1 MGKKQKK
8 GQIGAFICGFIIFV
22 IFIFPLYWMVVT
34 ALKTQ
39 VEIFEIPTP
48 LWPRNLSLDAFKAQL
63 SASSDTLR
71 GFKNSAIIAVG
82 ATIISTVLSI
92 PASYGLARFRF
103 RAKKV
108 MILFFLITQMLPS
121 TLVLTSL
128 YIMFSKVGLL
138 NTYWAPIL
146 ADATLGIPFSII
158 ILRTYFLSI
167 PKELDEAANIDGC
180 GYWKSFF
187 LIMLPIA
194 KPGGVFQSKILP
206 RCQNSLSAYFCP
218 CGNLVGEC
226 LPQTLLC
233 ALSGEKGGHRPC
245 ERNTIRPTAVM
256 W

>member
-92 PASYGLARFRF
+92 PASYGLARFKIG
-103 RAKKV
+103 RAHV
-108 MILFFLITQMLPS
+108 
-121 TLVLTSL
+121 
-128 YIMFSKVGLL
+128 
-138 NTYWAPIL
+138 
-146 ADATLGIPFSII
+146 
-158 ILRTYFLSI
+158 
-167 PKELDEAANIDGC
+167 
-180 GYWKSFF
+180 
-187 LIMLPIA
+187 
-194 KPGGVFQSKILP
+194 
-206 RCQNSLSAYFCP
+206 
-218 CGNLVGEC
+218 
-226 LPQTLLC
+226 
-233 ALSGEKGGHRPC
+233 
-245 ERNTIRPTAVM
+245 
-256 W
+256 